1 VITHCHTQGSQ
12 NQSSAQLRVALEFL
26 YQNIIVI
33 KQKKHEQKTFTNDYA
48 CSVVI
53 QVYLNIY
60 AKPCSITH
68 SAHYTDLSKFES
80 TVNHHLDSAYCPGL

>member
-1 VITHCHTQGSQ
+1 VIAHCHTQGSQ

-53 QVYLNIY
+53 QVYSNIY
-60 AKPCSITH
+60 ACSITH
-68 SAHYTDLSKFES
+68 SAHYTDLSEFES
-80 TVNHHLDSAYCPGL
+80 TVNRHLDSAYCPGL

>member
-1 VITHCHTQGSQ
+1 MITHCHTQGSQ

-33 KQKKHEQKTFTNDYA
+33 KRKKHEQKTFTNDYA